1 MYGHGVEGKKVRGKF
16 LSVDN
21 VTFRYFEKS
30 NRNILENVSLEVE
43 SGNIVVI
50 LGSSGCGKSTLASV
64 CTGLYPEN
72 GGKLLSGEIKVN
84 GMDIGSISI
93 KERVQL
99 LTMMF
104 QNPDLQFCMDTL
116 RKEMIFCLEN
126 IGVSKN
132 NMDKY
137 IKEFST
143 YMGIENLLDQKL
155 HSLSG
160 GEKQKAV
167 LCCILMINSKGI
179 FLDEPFAN
187 IDEDSARDIIL
198 MLKKHNK
205 SNNTTIIAIDHKIDF
220 WLPIADEII
229 ILGEKGRVI
238 SRGINKNNLKD
249 YKYLFEKE
257 GLFYPRELNNC
268 KKRESVK
275 NEAILLIDNLSIKR
289 GKTKELILEKANASF
304 ERGRVTAILGPSG
317 SGKTTLFSS
326 ILKQKK
332 WEGNI
337 ILNNKSIKKIKER
350 EIFKFIGT
358 VFQNPG
364 NQFIANE
371 VKGEIIESLK
381 IWSPKLSEN
390 EQHEESLKLLDDYGL
405 SKYIKYSP
413 YMLSQGQ
420 QRRLAVLSILTG
432 NQKILLLDEP
442 TYGQD
447 KKSTDAIMKQLMELV
462 KEKGLTIIF
471 TTHDKGLA
479 YEYADKIYIL
489 EGRELIEWRG

>member
-1 MYGHGVEGKKVRGKF
+1 MYRHGVEGKKVREKF
-16 LSVDN
+16 LSVNN

-72 GGKLLSGEIKVN
+72 GGKLLSGEIKVK
-84 GMDIGSISI
+84 GIDIGSISI
-93 KERVQL
+93 KERTQL

-132 NMDKY
+132 NIDKC

-187 IDEDSARDIIL
+187 IDEDSARDIML
-198 MLKKHNK
+198 MLKKHNEI
-205 SNNTTIIAIDHKIDF
+205 NNTTIIAIDHKIDF

-229 ILGEKGRVI
+229 ILGEKGNVI
-238 SRGINKNNLKD
+238 SRGINKNNLKN
-249 YKYLFEKE
+249 YRYLFEKE

-268 KKRESVK
+268 KKRELIK

-289 GKTKELILEKANASF
+289 GKTEELILEKANASF
-304 ERGRVTAILGPSG
+304 EKGRVTAILGPSG

-337 ILNNKSIKKIKER
+337 ILNNKSIKNIKER
-350 EIFKFIGT
+350 ELFKFIGT

-364 NQFIANE
+364 NQFISNE

-381 IWSPKLSEN
+381 IWSPKLSEK
-390 EQHEESLKLLDDYGL
+390 ELHEKSLKLLDGYGL
-405 SKYIKYSP
+405 SSYRKYSP

-432 NQKILLLDEP
+432 DQKILLMDEP

-447 KKSTDAIMKQLMELV
+447 KKSTDAIMNQLMELV
-462 KEKGLTIIF
+462 KEKELTIIF
-471 TTHDKGLA
+471 TTHDKELA

-489 EGRELIEWRG
+489 EGKELIEWRD